1 MLPHY
6 QNRTLNYENRI
17 KEQVNKRL
25 KKKYANLAPVNFTAV
40 NTDAQNVF
48 DNLEKTLFLIFA
60 LLQESQTY
68 LFQVS
73 NHSSDIGEMR
83 DDYTVPSNISYNN
96 EDDVFSD
103 GFSDDSSFDRNSQ
116 FQARQDPDYEY
127 DDDSLSSFRGNNITT
142 AQKVVS
148 TIGQFRSVLSRLL
161 QTAPTFNKLVKQ
173 ITPLFGFLSQLQ
185 VDSLRELMGSIIDL
199 FQELSFRVTNELNET
214 GRDKDELLKVV
225 GLISDNVIGNNFTLL
240 ANLIQTYN
248 PIVLP
253 AKISSINDTL
263 DGYSLSEG
271 IDVGLYV

>member
-17 KEQVNKRL
+17 KKQVNTRL
-25 KKKYANLAPVNFTAV
+25 KKKYANVAPVNFTAV
-40 NTDAQNVF
+40 NTDAQYVF
-48 DNLEKTLFLIFA
+48 DNLEKMLFLIFA

-83 DDYTVPSNISYNN
+83 DDYTVPSNISYSNVYN
-96 EDDVFSD
+96 EDSVFSD
-103 GFSDDSSFDRNSQ
+103 GFSDDSYFDRNSQ
-116 FQARQDPDYEY
+116 FQARQD

-161 QTAPTFNKLVKQ
+161 QTAPSFNKLVKQ

-185 VDSLRELMGSIIDL
+185 VDALRQLMGSIIDL

-225 GLISDNVIGNNFTLL
+225 GLISDKVIGDNFTLL

>member
-17 KEQVNKRL
+17 KKQVNPRL
-25 KKKYANLAPVNFTAV
+25 KKKYANVAPVNFTAV
-40 NTDAQNVF
+40 NTDAQYVF
-48 DNLEKTLFLIFA
+48 DNLEKMLFLIFA

-83 DDYTVPSNISYNN
+83 DDYTVPSNISYSNVYN
-96 EDDVFSD
+96 EDSVFSD
-103 GFSDDSSFDRNSQ
+103 GFSDDSYFDRNSQ
-116 FQARQDPDYEY
+116 FQARQD

-161 QTAPTFNKLVKQ
+161 QTAPSFNKLVKQ

-185 VDSLRELMGSIIDL
+185 VDALRQLMGSIIDL

-225 GLISDNVIGNNFTLL
+225 GLISDKVIGDNFTLL

>member
-17 KEQVNKRL
+17 KKQVNTRL
-25 KKKYANLAPVNFTAV
+25 KKKYANVAPVNFTAV
-40 NTDAQNVF
+40 NTDAQYVF
-48 DNLEKTLFLIFA
+48 DNLEKMLFLIFA

-83 DDYTVPSNISYNN
+83 DDYTVPSNISYSNVYN
-96 EDDVFSD
+96 EDSVFSD
-103 GFSDDSSFDRNSQ
+103 GFSDDSYFDRNSQ
-116 FQARQDPDYEY
+116 FQARQD

-161 QTAPTFNKLVKQ
+161 QTAPSFNKLVKQ

-185 VDSLRELMGSIIDL
+185 VDALRQLMGSIIDL

-225 GLISDNVIGNNFTLL
+225 GLISVKVIGDNFTLL